1 MHIKSSF
8 AGETIIKKKQK
19 QKQKNNNKLKDE
31 QENQKKWTSFN
42 LNLADV
48 TGSDWLILG
57 HYPTRNAHG
66 PIKGYNSAKTKQ
78 KA

>member
-8 AGETIIKKKQK
+8 AGETIIKKKQTNK
-19 QKQKNNNKLKDE
+19 QTNNKLTDE
-31 QENQKKWTSFN
+31 QENQKKWTLFN
-42 LNLADV
+42 LILADV
-48 TGSDWLILG
+48 TGSYWLILG
-57 HYPTRNAHG
+57 HYPTRNAYG